1 MIHLSEDSIMKLAE
15 ATEEQLIYTKE
26 QIEMMNHLKTC
37 ETCFEK
43 FCSAMVLQEVFS
55 DAGYA
60 FLSDIYDMS
69 YAKSL
74 TNKVVNKTLAVVNLI
89 RNGVHNDLSM
99 ILEQV
104 RREGDAFRFSPA
116 LAMSTRGAST
126 SKNRVYKVEDVNN
139 EKTFIAADAASNE
152 LLLQINTKGLDEAKI
167 QAFLETESGE
177 RVEIKLEQVGKNY
190 KGMVKNLPEGELQLI
205 IEQQ

>member
-37 ETCFEK
+37 EPCFEK
-43 FCSAMVLQEVFS
+43 FCSAMALQEVFS

-104 RREGDAFRFSPA
+104 RREGDAFRLSPA

-139 EKTFIAADAASNE
+139 EKTFIAVDAANNE

-167 QAFLETESGE
+167 QAFLEMESGE
-177 RVEIKLEQVGKNY
+177 RVEIKLEQVGKNF
-190 KGMVKNLPEGELQLI
+190 KGMVRDLPEGALQLI
-205 IEQQ
+205 IEQH